1 MSWIAVGV
9 AGGSALLKFGEGEL
23 QKGQA
28 NSIDKNN
35 PYPQAGVQAEYQQNV
50 NQATAM
56 AQQGMPAQQ
65 YNNQQSSINRTQA
78 GAIGALGNSANPGA
92 NLASIV
98 RGGNDATGNLNAQDA
113 VQRNNNM
120 LNLLKER
127 QTLAQQKDKAWDWNY
142 QQKYLGNL
150 AKSNALRGASNQ
162 NINSGLNEVEGTAL
176 TGAKLGAFGNSGRVV
191 PGVTGGGA
199 SAPVTDYASQYDNQS
214 GGFNSFLGQ

>member
-9 AGGSALLKFGEGEL
+9 AGGSALLKFGEGEI

-28 NSIDKNN
+28 NKIDSQNQ
-35 PYPQAGVQAEYQQNV
+35 YPTAPVQSEYTANVRDAQQ
-50 NQATAM
+50 M

-65 YNNQQSSINRTQA
+65 YNNQVSAINRNQA
-78 GAIGALGNSANPGA
+78 GGLYAAGNSANPTA
-92 NLASIV
+92 NIASIV
-98 RGGNDATGNLNAQDA
+98 RAGNDSNSNLNAQDA

-120 LNLLKER
+120 LNLLRER

-176 TGAKLGAFGNSGRVV
+176 TGAKLGAFNS
-191 PGVTGGGA
+191 TGGGTGGA
-199 SAPVTDYASQYDNQS
+199 DNTYIPQGTAES
-214 GGFNSFLGQ
+214 MQVPQNMWGTF